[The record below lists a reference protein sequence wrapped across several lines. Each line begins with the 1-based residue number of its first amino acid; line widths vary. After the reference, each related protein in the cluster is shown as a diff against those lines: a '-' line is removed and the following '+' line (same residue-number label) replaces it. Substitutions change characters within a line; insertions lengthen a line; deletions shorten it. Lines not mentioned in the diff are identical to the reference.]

1 MNSHRL
7 TRFRWEFIRWGG
19 TACCA
24 GRVQPT
30 RRTRGDFP
38 RGDAIYCVPAWERQ
52 CQPAGARLTQAVG
65 PLYQAIC
72 SLDCRHPAVSTSS
85 QQAAFSIHL
94 YVIEY
99 NISYG
104 CRFDKEQRYSMS
116 TETIT
121 IAVDPRAAQAF
132 HALSDAEQRKLGIL
146 LSLRVLEVT
155 ETNETLE
162 ELMRRISRNARAR
175 GLTPEMLEELL
186 HDDE

>member
-1 MNSHRL
+1 
-7 TRFRWEFIRWGG
+7 
-19 TACCA
+19 
-24 GRVQPT
+24 
-30 RRTRGDFP
+30 
-38 RGDAIYCVPAWERQ
+38 
-52 CQPAGARLTQAVG
+52 
-65 PLYQAIC
+65 
-72 SLDCRHPAVSTSS
+72 
-85 QQAAFSIHL
+85 
-94 YVIEY
+94 
-99 NISYG
+99 
-104 CRFDKEQRYSMS
+104 MS

-162 ELMRRISRNARAR
+162 ELMRHISRNARAR